1 MEDAKT
7 LYGDCIRFT
16 PHIIDKI
23 KLAGSDGIDIDSLVS
38 ETSNL
43 IINVRQDASLHLV
56 NLAPRFA
63 QEEPAPRRPS
73 QNTELILCHPEDELT
88 SLIRNIQYAGI
99 GYTDARERAS
109 SIVERFGAQHS
120 DYRDVGLHDALTRAY
135 TGRLLNFSM
144 NTIRRQFALPGDE
157 LMEHD
162 EPNENE
168 ERPPQENDRQPR
180 ENEDSSMDYIYAGQS
195 GQLGQRGNMQ
205 APGGHRSIAS
215 SHEEPMMDNIRYTT
229 EDLSRGYQPLLRPR
243 AQLRSM
249 PTEHTSHNSILV
261 TEVNGRFRF
270 YSH

>member
-1 MEDAKT
+1 MEDAKK

-73 QNTELILCHPEDELT
+73 QNTELILCHPEDEST
-88 SLIRNIQYAGI
+88 SLTRNIQYAGI
-99 GYTDARERAS
+99 GYADAREKAS
-109 SIVERFGAQHS
+109 SIVEGFGAQHP
-120 DYRDVGLHDALTRAY
+120 VGLHAALTRAY
-135 TGRLLNFSM
+135 TDRVLYFSV
-144 NTIRRQFALPGDE
+144 NRIRRQFALPGDE
-157 LMEHD
+157 LIEHD

-168 ERPPQENDRQPR
+168 ERPPKENDRQPR
-180 ENEDSSMDYIYAGQS
+180 ENEDSSMDYIYTGQS

-215 SHEEPMMDNIRYTT
+215 SHEEPMMDNIQYTT

-243 AQLRSM
+243 AQPRSM